1 MRRFIIRRFFFA
13 ILTVIAATAVVFFLS
28 RMAGDP
34 LLLYAKPGGYGFTPE
49 QEEALRRKLGLDKPL
64 ILQYPIWLGQVLR
77 GDLGKTILDEKP
89 VTRVVTEK
97 LPATLQLGLIGWIG
111 ATILGVPLGVLSAV
125 KRGTAWD
132 YIGRGFALFGQA
144 LPQFWVGLVLI
155 MIFAVQLDWLPA
167 GSRGTG
173 QWWGFKHALMPS
185 VCMGWFALAIYMR
198 LTRSAMLEVLDSEYV
213 RLARIKGVSSLKV
226 LWKHAFR
233 NALLQPLT
241 ASALL
246 MSGFIHGSVLVEN
259 VFAWPG
265 MGRMAIRAVNDN
277 DFPVLLGVV
286 LMFTVMYVVVN
297 FVTDLLYAFIDPRI
311 RYD

>member
-1 MRRFIIRRFFFA
+1 MRRFIVRRFFFG
-13 ILTVIAATAVVFFLS
+13 ILTIIAATAVVFSLS
-28 RMAGDP
+28 RAAGDP

-49 QEEALRRKLGLDKPL
+49 QEAALRAKLGLDKHVV
-64 ILQYPIWLGQVLR
+64 LQYFIWLGQVVQ

-89 VTRVVTEK
+89 VTRVVTQK
-97 LPATLQLGLIGWIG
+97 LPATLQLAVIAWIG
-111 ATILGVPLGVLSAV
+111 ATFLGVPLGVLSAV
-125 KRGTAWD
+125 KRGSVWD
-132 YIGRGFALFGQA
+132 YVGRGFALFGQA
-144 LPQFWVGLVLI
+144 LPQFWIALVLI
-155 MIFAVQLDWLPA
+155 MVFAVRLGWFPA
-167 GSRGTG
+167 GTRGEG
-173 QWWGFKHALMPS
+173 MWDWKYAVMPS
-185 VCMGWFALAIYMR
+185 ISLGWFALAIYMR

-213 RLARIKGVSSLKV
+213 KLARIKGVSNMRV

-246 MSGFIHGSVLVEN
+246 MSGFIQGSVLVEN

-265 MGRMAIRAVNDN
+265 MGRMAIKAVQDN

-286 LMFTVMYVVVN
+286 LFFTVLYVLMN
-297 FVTDLLYAFIDPRI
+297 FLTDLLYAFIDPRI

>member
-1 MRRFIIRRFFFA
+1 MRRFIVRRFFFA
-13 ILTVIAATAVVFFLS
+13 ILTIIAATAVVFTLS
-28 RMAGDP
+28 RAAGDP

-49 QEEALRRKLGLDKPL
+49 QEAALRAKLGLDKHVV
-64 ILQYPIWLGQVLR
+64 LQYFIWLGQVVR
-77 GDLGKTILDEKP
+77 GDLGETILDEKP
-89 VTRVVTEK
+89 VSRVVTEK
-97 LPATLQLGLIGWIG
+97 LPATLQLAVIAWIG
-111 ATILGVPLGVLSAV
+111 ATVIGIPLGVLSAV
-125 KRGTAWD
+125 RRGTVWD

-144 LPQFWVGLVLI
+144 LPQFWIALVFI

-167 GSRGTG
+167 GTRGTG
-173 QWWGFKHALMPS
+173 MWDFQHALLPS
-185 VCMGWFALAIYMR
+185 ICLGWFALAIYMR
-198 LTRSAMLEVLDSEYV
+198 LTRSAMLEVLDSEFV
-213 RLARIKGVSSLKV
+213 KLARVKGVSNMTV

-286 LMFTVMYVVVN
+286 LMFTGMYVVVN
-297 FVTDLLYAFIDPRI
+297 FATDLLYAFIDPRI

>member
-13 ILTVIAATAVVFFLS
+13 ILTIIAATAVVFSLS
-28 RMAGDP
+28 RAAGDP
-34 LLLYAKPGGYGFTPE
+34 ILLYAKPGGYGFTPE
-49 QEEALRRKLGLDKPL
+49 QEEALRRKLGLDKPVV
-64 ILQYPIWLGQVLR
+64 LQYFIWLGQVGR

-89 VTRVVTEK
+89 VSRVVTQR
-97 LPATLQLGLIGWIG
+97 LPATLQLAVMGWVG
-111 ATILGVPLGVLSAV
+111 ATIFGIPLGVLSAV
-125 KRGTAWD
+125 KRGTVWD

-144 LPQFWVGLVLI
+144 LPPFWVALVGI
-155 MIFAVQLDWLPA
+155 MIFAVLLDWLPA
-167 GSRGTG
+167 GTRGTG
-173 QWWGFKHALMPS
+173 MWDWKHALMPAIT
-185 VCMGWFALAIYMR
+185 MGWFALAIYMR
-198 LTRSAMLEVLDSEYV
+198 LTRSAMLEVLDSEYIK
-213 RLARIKGVSSLKV
+213 LARIKGVSARTV

-246 MSGFIHGSVLVEN
+246 MSGFIHGSVLVET

-265 MGRMAIRAVNDN
+265 MGLMAIRAVNDN

-286 LMFTVMYVVVN
+286 LMFTVIYVVVN
-297 FVTDLLYAFIDPRI
+297 FATDLAYAFIDPRI

>member
-1 MRRFIIRRFFFA
+1 M
-13 ILTVIAATAVVFFLS
+13 T
-28 RMAGDP
+28 
-34 LLLYAKPGGYGFTPE
+34 
-49 QEEALRRKLGLDKPL
+49 Q
-64 ILQYPIWLGQVLR
+64 
-77 GDLGKTILDEKP
+77 
-89 VTRVVTEK
+89 K
-97 LPATLQLGLIGWIG
+97 LPATLQLAVMGWLG
-111 ATILGVPLGVLSAV
+111 ATFIGVPLGVLSAV
-125 KRGTAWD
+125 RRGTIWD

-144 LPQFWVGLVLI
+144 LPSFWVGLVFI
-155 MIFAVQLDWLPA
+155 MVFAVRLDWLPA
-167 GSRGTG
+167 GTRGTG
-173 QWWGFKHALMPS
+173 LWDFKHALLPA
-185 VCMGWFALAIYMR
+185 VTMGWFAVAIYMR

-213 RLARIKGVSSLKV
+213 RLARIKGVSNTKV

-265 MGRMAIRAVNDN
+265 MGRMAIKAVNDN

-286 LMFTVMYVVVN
+286 LMFTVIYVVVN
-297 FVTDLLYAFIDPRI
+297 FATDLAYAFIDPRI

>member
-1 MRRFIIRRFFFA
+1 MRRFIVRRFFFA
-13 ILTVIAATAVVFFLS
+13 ILTIVAATAVVFSLS
-28 RMAGDP
+28 RAAGDP

-49 QEEALRRKLGLDKPL
+49 QEAALRKKLGLDKHVVA
-64 ILQYPIWLGQVLR
+64 QYFIWLGLVLR

-89 VTRVVTEK
+89 VSRVVTEK
-97 LPATLQLGLIGWIG
+97 LPATMQLAVIAWVG
-111 ATILGVPLGVLSAV
+111 ATILGVPIGVLSAV
-125 KRGTAWD
+125 KRGSLWD
-132 YIGRGFALFGQA
+132 YAGRGFALFGQA
-144 LPQFWVGLVLI
+144 LPPFWVGLVGI
-155 MIFAVQLDWLPA
+155 MIFAVRLDWLPA
-167 GSRGTG
+167 GTRGAG
-173 QWWGFKHALMPS
+173 LWDFKYALMPS
-185 VCMGWFALAIYMR
+185 ICLGWFALAIYMR
-198 LTRSAMLEVLDSEYV
+198 LTRSAMLEVLDSEYIK
-213 RLARIKGVSSLKV
+213 LARIKGVSNTKV

-246 MSGFIHGSVLVEN
+246 MSGFIQGSVLVEN

-286 LMFTVMYVVVN
+286 LIFAVMYVVVN
-297 FVTDLLYAFIDPRI
+297 FATDLLYAFIDPRI

>member
-1 MRRFIIRRFFFA
+1 MKRFIVRRFFFA
-13 ILTVIAATAVVFFLS
+13 ILTIIAATSVVFTLS
-28 RMAGDP
+28 RAAGDP

-49 QEEALRRKLGLDKPL
+49 QEAALRAKLGLDKHVV
-64 ILQYPIWLGQVLR
+64 LQYFIWAGQVVR

-89 VTRVVTEK
+89 VIRVVTQK
-97 LPATLQLGLIGWIG
+97 LPATLQLAVIAWIG
-111 ATILGVPLGVLSAV
+111 ATFIGIPLGVLSAV
-125 KRGTAWD
+125 KRGTVWD
-132 YIGRGFALFGQA
+132 YAGRGFALFGQA
-144 LPQFWVGLVLI
+144 LPQFWLALVFI

-167 GSRGTG
+167 ATRGTG
-173 QWWGFKHALMPS
+173 MWDFHHALLPS
-185 VCMGWFALAIYMR
+185 ICLGWFALAIYMR
-198 LTRSAMLEVLDSEYV
+198 LTRSAMLEVLDSEFV
-213 RLARIKGVSSLKV
+213 KLARVKGVSNMTV

-286 LMFTVMYVVVN
+286 LMFTGMYVVVN
-297 FVTDLLYAFIDPRI
+297 FATDLLYAFIDPRI

>member
-13 ILTVIAATAVVFFLS
+13 ILTVIAATAVVFSLS
-28 RMAGDP
+28 RAAGDP

-49 QEEALRRKLGLDKPL
+49 QEAALRAKLGLDKHVV
-64 ILQYPIWLGQVLR
+64 LQYFIWLGQVVR

-89 VTRVVTEK
+89 VTRVVTGK
-97 LPATLQLGLIGWIG
+97 LPATMQLAIIAWIG
-111 ATILGVPLGVLSAV
+111 ATLIGVPLGVLSAV
-125 KRGTAWD
+125 KRGTVWD

-144 LPQFWVGLVLI
+144 LPQFWVALVFI
-155 MIFAVQLDWLPA
+155 MVFAVRLDWLPA
-167 GSRGTG
+167 GTRGTG
-173 QWWGFKHALMPS
+173 LWDFEHALMPS
-185 VCMGWFALAIYMR
+185 ICLGWFALAIYMR

-213 RLARIKGVSSLKV
+213 RLARIKGVSSMKV

-265 MGRMAIRAVNDN
+265 MGRMAIKAVNDN

-297 FVTDLLYAFIDPRI
+297 FATDLLYAFIDPRI